1 MNGRNLHSLDAVERV
16 RRVREQDSLAGLH
29 LALREVE
36 SSQQHLMAIEDR
48 LTDLSARTVTTPEE
62 FIALRQGLLALG
74 QSVDD
79 ARGSLEAARNLAVSA
94 QSHWQQD
101 RIRLRTIEMLQ
112 ERRIAQAQAEHARA
126 QAKIQDEVAGQQ
138 WRRQRHLRVVS

>member
-36 SSQQHLMAIEDR
+36 SSQQQLTAIENR
-48 LTDLSARTVTTPEE
+48 LADLSSRTVTTPEE

-74 QSVDD
+74 QSVEN
-79 ARGSLEAARNLAVSA
+79 ARESLEAARNLAVSA

-126 QAKIQDEVAGQQ
+126 QAKVQDEVAAQQ

>member
-16 RRVREQDSLAGLH
+16 RRVREEDSLAGLH

-36 SSQQHLMAIEDR
+36 SSQQQLTAIETR
-48 LTDLSARTVTTPEE
+48 LADLSSRTVTTPEE

-74 QSVDD
+74 QSVHD
-79 ARGSLEAARNLAVSA
+79 ARESLEAARNLAVSA

-126 QAKIQDEVAGQQ
+126 QAKVQDEVAGQQ

>member
-1 MNGRNLHSLDAVERV
+1 MSQAVEAA
-16 RRVREQDSLAGLH
+16 RES
-29 LALREVE
+29 VE
-36 SSQQHLMAIEDR
+36 S
-48 LTDLSARTVTTPEE
+48 
-62 FIALRQGLLALG
+62 
-74 QSVDD
+74 
-79 ARGSLEAARNLAVSA
+79 ARNLAVSA

-126 QAKIQDEVAGQQ
+126 EGKIQDEVAGQQ

>member
-1 MNGRNLHSLDAVERV
+1 MPTCRPRQS
-16 RRVREQDSLAGLH
+16 
-29 LALREVE
+29 
-36 SSQQHLMAIEDR
+36 
-48 LTDLSARTVTTPEE
+48 TTPEE

-79 ARGSLEAARNLAVSA
+79 ARTSLEAARNLAVSA

>member
-29 LALREVE
+29 LAVREVE
-36 SSQQHLMAIEDR
+36 SSQQQLTAIEDR
-48 LTDLSARTVTTPEE
+48 LADLSSRTVTTPEE
-62 FIALRQGLLALG
+62 FIALRQGLLTLG

-79 ARGSLEAARNLAVSA
+79 ARQSLEGARNLAVSA

>member
-36 SSQQHLMAIEDR
+36 SSQEQLTAIENR
-48 LTDLSARTVTTPEE
+48 LTELSAHTVTTPEE

-74 QSVDD
+74 QSVDI
-79 ARGSLEAARNLAVSA
+79 ARGSLESARNLAVSA

>member
-36 SSQQHLMAIEDR
+36 SSQQQLTAIENR
-48 LTDLSARTVTTPEE
+48 LADLSSRTVTTPEE

-74 QSVDD
+74 QSVEI
-79 ARGSLEAARNLAVSA
+79 ARESLEAARNLAVSA

-126 QAKIQDEVAGQQ
+126 QAKVQDEVAAQQ

>member
-48 LTDLSARTVTTPEE
+48 LADLSARTVTTPEE

-126 QAKIQDEVAGQQ
+126 QAKLQDEVAGQQ

>member
-36 SSQQHLMAIEDR
+36 SSQQQLTAIENR
-48 LTDLSARTVTTPEE
+48 LADLSSRTVTTPEE

-74 QSVDD
+74 QAVDD
-79 ARGSLEAARNLAVSA
+79 ARESLEAARNLAVSA

-126 QAKIQDEVAGQQ
+126 QAKVQDEVAGQQ

>member
-36 SSQQHLMAIEDR
+36 SSQQHLTAIEDR
-48 LTDLSARTVTTPEE
+48 LADLSVRTVTTPEE

-74 QSVDD
+74 ESVDD

-126 QAKIQDEVAGQQ
+126 QAKIQDEVGGQQ

>member
-36 SSQQHLMAIEDR
+36 SSQQQLTAIENR
-48 LTDLSARTVTTPEE
+48 LADLSSRTVTTPEE

-79 ARGSLEAARNLAVSA
+79 ARESLEAARNLAVSA

-126 QAKIQDEVAGQQ
+126 QAKVQDEVAGQQ

>member
-36 SSQQHLMAIEDR
+36 SSQQQLTAIETR
-48 LTDLSARTVTTPEE
+48 LADLSSRTVTTPEE

-79 ARGSLEAARNLAVSA
+79 ARESLEAARNLAVSA

-126 QAKIQDEVAGQQ
+126 QAKVQDEVAGQQ

>member
-16 RRVREQDSLAGLH
+16 RRVREQESLAGLH

-36 SSQQHLMAIEDR
+36 SSQEQLTAIESR
-48 LTDLSARTVTTPEE
+48 LADLSTQTVTTPEE
-62 FIALRQGLLALG
+62 FINLRQGLLALG
-74 QSVDD
+74 QAVDV

>member
-36 SSQQHLMAIEDR
+36 SSQQQLTAIETR
-48 LTDLSARTVTTPEE
+48 LADLSSRTVTTPEE

-79 ARGSLEAARNLAVSA
+79 ARESLEAARNLAVSA

>member
-36 SSQQHLMAIEDR
+36 SSQQQLTAIEDR
-48 LTDLSARTVTTPEE
+48 LADLSSRTVTRPEE

-79 ARGSLEAARNLAVSA
+79 ARESLEAARNLAVSA